1 MSVGEICN
9 REVVVTGRETDIRE
23 AARLMREYH
32 VGDLLIV
39 ERKDDE
45 NIPVGIVTDRDLVIE
60 VLALDV
66 ALDVAL
72 EKLTVA
78 DLMLTE
84 LVTVPESADLW
95 DALATM
101 RSRGIRRM
109 PVVNEQGGLEG
120 ILTIDDALDLLVE
133 GLDDMVKLVRNE
145 IQHETRRHH

>member
-39 ERKDDE
+39 ERKGDE

-60 VLALDV
+60 VL

-145 IQHETRRHH
+145 IQHEARRHH

>member
-66 ALDVAL
+66 AL

-95 DALATM
+95 DTLATM

>member
-95 DALATM
+95 DTLATM

-120 ILTIDDALDLLVE
+120 ILTIDDALGLLVE